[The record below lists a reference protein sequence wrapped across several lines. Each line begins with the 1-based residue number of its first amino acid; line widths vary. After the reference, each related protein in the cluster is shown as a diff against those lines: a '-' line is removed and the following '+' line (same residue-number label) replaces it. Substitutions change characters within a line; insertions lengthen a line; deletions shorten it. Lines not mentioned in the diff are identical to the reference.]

1 MNANAVNRLVAH
13 KRKLVILE
21 LLETQQLNVSE
32 ISERICE
39 SFLIIKAEVR
49 KLYLHR
55 YLSRKKAYSKVAQK
69 PVFVYTRTQK
79 RFIDPNIKA
88 TAHQVVQ
95 ADKVDFY
102 NDLSRKDKPV
112 ELPKKLNQHQ
122 HIVVDP
128 KNPHITTYYNLGR
141 DGSDYAWQRSKSDK
155 VNRGIGSTFSMF
167 DNATGG
173 L

>member
-1 MNANAVNRLVAH
+1 MNANAVNRLIAH
-13 KRKLVILE
+13 RRKLVILD
-21 LLETQQLNVSE
+21 LLESKQLTMAEICQQV
-32 ISERICE
+32 CE
-39 SFLIIKAEVR
+39 SYLIIKAEVQ

-55 YLSRKKAYSKVAQK
+55 YLSRKKVYDPTVRKA
-69 PVFVYTRTQK
+69 VFAYTRTHK

-88 TAHQVVQ
+88 TAQQTAQ
-95 ADKVDFY
+95 AEMVDFY
-102 NDLSRKDKPV
+102 NDESRKKKPV

-155 VNRGIGSTFSMF
+155 VNRGIGSTFAMF
-167 DNATGG
+167 DSATGG